1 MTAIR
6 NSQTKSTTH
15 QRHHFDGAFCVMF
28 RVQTWCKFGAKT
40 YRTMRKICNDMRR
53 KRHKIARN
61 KRFSTIFRGIN
72 ASRKTPRDNWCPFGR
87 NSNSTH
93 ICGCCFLSLRVIL
106 SLSNFSV
113 GDPVCTL
120 FDAASQFDFA
130 SLRSG

>member
-61 KRFSTIFRGIN
+61 KRFSTIFRGVN
-72 ASRKTPRDNWCPFGR
+72 ASRKTPRDNYSLTAIISTYKELCFGR
-87 NSNSTH
+87 ALFVFVCSTYLELDH
-93 ICGCCFLSLRVIL
+93 HLYFLF
-106 SLSNFSV
+106 NKCH
-113 GDPVCTL
+113 G
-120 FDAASQFDFA
+120 
-130 SLRSG
+130 